1 MCLVKVTVGL
11 LSFCTYF
18 SGRTVFMTEVK
29 RLQVLW
35 VFLKHNTVMTS
46 TLFETIKVP
55 EHIQGAVP
63 AGQEER
69 KSRGTHAQCLEHT
82 GQRRGARS

>member
-18 SGRTVFMTEVK
+18 SGRTVFMTE
-29 RLQVLW
+29 

-82 GQRRGARS
+82 GQRLGARS